1 MGTVGAQWAHR
12 RPQETDMQRLES
24 RTAIIWGGAGSIG
37 TATARRFAEE
47 GATVYLAG
55 RTAAALEDAAAA
67 TGAAGYDVVDILDE
81 SAVTA
86 FVSRV
91 VAEAGRLDVSF
102 NVAARGDIQG
112 TPLLQMPTVDFV
124 KPVVQGITGSFHTAR
139 AAAKQMVEQRSGVVV
154 ELDSASGRGSGPMM
168 GGTGAAD
175 GAKDALVRDLAQEV
189 GPSGVRVVGIW
200 TAGLTDSLTAEK
212 LGAILGAPVS
222 QEMVDGIIANLDSM
236 RMTKQSPITAQ
247 IAAIA
252 AFLASDDA
260 AAITATWIN
269 ATAGMFP
276 S

>member
-1 MGTVGAQWAHR
+1 MN
-12 RPQETDMQRLES
+12 RLQD

-37 TATARRFAEE
+37 TATARRFVEE

-55 RTAAALEDAAAA
+55 RTEDKLRDAAAA
-67 TGAAGYDVVDILDE
+67 VGAVGYGAVDVLHED
-81 SAVTA
+81 AVTA
-86 FVSRV
+86 FVARV
-91 VAEAGRLDVSF
+91 VAETGRLDASF
-102 NVAARGDIQG
+102 NVAGRGDVQG
-112 TPLLQMPTVDFV
+112 TPLLQMPTADFV
-124 KPVVQGITGSFHTAR
+124 KPVVQGITGSLHTAR
-139 AAAKQMVEQRSGVVV
+139 AAARQMAEQGSGVIV

-200 TAGLTDSLTAEK
+200 TAGLTDSLSADK
-212 LGAILGAPVS
+212 LGMTLGTPVS
-222 QEMVDGIIANLDSM
+222 QEMFNGIVASLDSA
-236 RMTKQSPITAQ
+236 RMTKKSPVTTQ

-260 AAITATWIN
+260 APITGTWIN
-269 ATAGMFP
+269 ATTGMFP

>member
-1 MGTVGAQWAHR
+1 MN
-12 RPQETDMQRLES
+12 RLQD

-37 TATARRFAEE
+37 IATARRFVEE

-55 RTAAALEDAAAA
+55 RTEATLKDAAAA
-67 TGAAGYDVVDILDE
+67 TRAAGYGAVDVLDE
-81 SAVTA
+81 DAVTA
-86 FVSRV
+86 FVARV
-91 VAEAGRLDVSF
+91 VAETGRLDVSF
-102 NVAARGDIQG
+102 NVAARGDVQG
-112 TPLLQMPTVDFV
+112 TPLLQMPTADFI
-124 KPVVQGITGSFHTAR
+124 KPVVQGITGAFHTAR
-139 AAAKQMVEQRSGVVV
+139 AAARQMAGQGSGVVV

-200 TAGLTDSLTAEK
+200 TAGLTDSLSADK
-212 LGAILGAPVS
+212 LGATLGAPVS
-222 QEMVDGIIANLDSM
+222 QEMVNGIIANLDSL
-236 RMTKQSPITAQ
+236 RMTKKSPVTTQ

-260 AAITATWIN
+260 ASITATWIN

>member
-1 MGTVGAQWAHR
+1 MNSLQN
-12 RPQETDMQRLES
+12 

-37 TATARRFAEE
+37 TATARRFVEE
-47 GATVYLAG
+47 GAAVYLAG
-55 RTAAALEDAAAA
+55 RTEDTLKDAVAA
-67 TGAAGYDVVDILDE
+67 TGAAGYGVVDVLDE
-81 SAVTA
+81 DAVAA
-86 FVSRV
+86 FVTRV
-91 VAEAGRLDVSF
+91 VAETGRLDVSF
-102 NVAARGDIQG
+102 NVAGRGDVQG
-112 TPLLQMPTVDFV
+112 TPLLQMPAADYV
-124 KPVVQGITGSFHTAR
+124 KPVAQGITGSFHTAR
-139 AAAKQMVEQRSGVVV
+139 AAARQMVEQGSGVVV
-154 ELDSASGRGSGPMM
+154 ELDSASACGSGPMM

-200 TAGLTDSLTAEK
+200 TAGLTDSLTADK
-212 LGAILGAPVS
+212 LGATLGSPVS

-236 RMTKQSPITAQ
+236 RMTKMSPLTTQ

-260 AAITATWIN
+260 APITATWIN

>member
-1 MGTVGAQWAHR
+1 MN
-12 RPQETDMQRLES
+12 RLQN

-37 TATARRFAEE
+37 TATARRFVDE

-55 RTAAALEDAAAA
+55 RTEATLKEAAVA
-67 TGAAGYDVVDILDE
+67 TGAAGYGVVDVLDE
-81 SAVTA
+81 DAVIA
-86 FVSRV
+86 FVARV
-91 VAEAGRLDVSF
+91 VAETGRLDVSF
-102 NVAARGDIQG
+102 NVAARGDVQG
-112 TPLLQMPTVDFV
+112 VPLLEMPAADFV

-139 AAAKQMVEQRSGVVV
+139 AAARQMAEQGSGVVV
-154 ELDSASGRGSGPMM
+154 ELDSASACGSGPMM
-168 GGTGAAD
+168 GGTGPAD

-212 LGAILGAPVS
+212 LGAVLGTPVS
-222 QEMVDGIIANLDSM
+222 QEMVDNIVAGLDAQ
-236 RMTKQSPITAQ
+236 RMTKKSPVTTQ
-247 IAAIA
+247 IAATA

>member
-1 MGTVGAQWAHR
+1 MN
-12 RPQETDMQRLES
+12 RLEN

-37 TATARRFAEE
+37 TATARRFVAE
-47 GATVYLAG
+47 GVAVYLAG
-55 RTAAALEDAAAA
+55 RSEATVKDAGAA
-67 TGAAGYDVVDILDE
+67 TGATGYGVVDVLDE
-81 SAVTA
+81 AAVTA
-86 FVSRV
+86 FVARV

-102 NVAARGDIQG
+102 NVAARGDVQG
-112 TPLLQMPTVDFV
+112 TPLLRMPAADFV
-124 KPVVQGITGSFHTAR
+124 KPVVQGITGAFHTAR
-139 AAAKQMVEQRSGVVV
+139 AAARQMVEQGSGVII

-175 GAKDALVRDLAQEV
+175 GAKDTLVRDLAQEV
-189 GPSGVRVVGIW
+189 GPNGVRVVGIW

-212 LGAILGAPVS
+212 LAATLGAPVPL
-222 QEMVDGIIANLDSM
+222 EMVNGIIANLDSM
-236 RMTKQSPITAQ
+236 RMTKKSPVTAQ
-247 IAAIA
+247 IAATA

>member
-1 MGTVGAQWAHR
+1 MN
-12 RPQETDMQRLES
+12 RLQN

-37 TATARRFAEE
+37 TATARRFVEE
-47 GATVYLAG
+47 GASVYLAG
-55 RTAAALEDAAAA
+55 RTETGLKDAAAA
-67 TGAAGYDVVDILDE
+67 TGAAGYGVVDVLDE
-81 SAVTA
+81 DAVTA
-86 FVSRV
+86 FVARV

-102 NVAARGDIQG
+102 NVAARGDVQG
-112 TPLLQMPTVDFV
+112 TPLLQMPTADFV
-124 KPVVQGITGSFHTAR
+124 RPTVQGLTGSFHTAR
-139 AAAKQMVEQRSGVVV
+139 AAARQMVEQGSGVIV
-154 ELDSASGRGSGPMM
+154 ELDSASARGSGPMM

-212 LGAILGAPVS
+212 LGATLGASVS
-222 QEMVDGIIANLDSM
+222 QEMVNGIIANLDSA
-236 RMTKQSPITAQ
+236 RMTRKSPVTTQ
-247 IAAIA
+247 IAATA

-260 AAITATWIN
+260 AAITGTWIN

>member
-1 MGTVGAQWAHR
+1 MK
-12 RPQETDMQRLES
+12 RLQN

-47 GATVYLAG
+47 GAAVHLAG
-55 RTAAALEDAAAA
+55 TTEAALEQAAAA
-67 TGAAGYDVVDILDE
+67 TGAAGYGVVDVLDE
-81 SAVTA
+81 DAVTA
-86 FVSRV
+86 FVERV
-91 VAEAGRLDVSF
+91 AAETGRLDVSF
-102 NVAARGDIQG
+102 NVAARGDVHG
-112 TPLLQMPTVDFV
+112 TPLLRMPAADFV
-124 KPVVQGITGSFHTAR
+124 QPVVRGITGSFHTAR
-139 AAAKQMVEQRSGVVV
+139 AAARRMVAQGSGVVV
-154 ELDSASGRGSGPMM
+154 ELDSASGRGAGPGM

-212 LGAILGAPVS
+212 LGATLGAPVP
-222 QEMVDGIIANLDSM
+222 QEMVDGIIANLDSL
-236 RMTKQSPITAQ
+236 RMTGKSPVTAQ
-247 IAAIA
+247 IAATA

-269 ATAGMFP
+269 ATAGMFA

>member
-1 MGTVGAQWAHR
+1 MTVMSSLQNR
-12 RPQETDMQRLES
+12 I
-24 RTAIIWGGAGSIG
+24 AIIWGGAGSIG
-37 TATARRFAEE
+37 TAAARRFVEE

-55 RTAAALEDAAAA
+55 RTEASLKEAAAA
-67 TGAAGYDVVDILDE
+67 TGAAGYGVVDVLDE
-81 SAVTA
+81 DAVTA
-86 FVSRV
+86 FVARV

-102 NVAARGDIQG
+102 NVAARADVQG
-112 TPLLQMPTVDFV
+112 APLLQMPAADFV

-139 AAAKQMVEQRSGVVV
+139 AAARQMVAQGGGVVM

-212 LGAILGAPVS
+212 LGAVLGAPVS
-222 QEMVDGIIANLDSM
+222 QEMVDGIIANLDSL
-236 RMTKQSPITAQ
+236 RMTKKSPVTTH
-247 IAAIA
+247 IAATA
-252 AFLASDDA
+252 AFLASDGA
-260 AAITATWIN
+260 AAITGTWIN

>member
-1 MGTVGAQWAHR
+1 MN
-12 RPQETDMQRLES
+12 RLQN

-37 TATARRFAEE
+37 SATARRFVEE

-55 RTAAALEDAAAA
+55 RTEATLKEAAAA
-67 TGAAGYDVVDILDE
+67 TRATGYGVVDVLDE
-81 SAVTA
+81 DAVTA
-86 FVSRV
+86 FVARV
-91 VAEAGRLDVSF
+91 VSEAGRLDVSF
-102 NVAARGDIQG
+102 NVAGRGDVQG
-112 TPLLQMPTVDFV
+112 APLLQMPAADFT

-139 AAAKQMVEQRSGVVV
+139 AAARQMVEQGSGVVV
-154 ELDSASGRGSGPMM
+154 ELDSASGCGSGPMM

-189 GPSGVRVVGIW
+189 GPSGVRAVGIW

-212 LGAILGAPVS
+212 LGATMGAPVS
-222 QEMVDGIIANLDSM
+222 QEMVDGIIAGLDSM
-236 RMTKQSPITAQ
+236 RMTRKSPVTTQ
-247 IAAIA
+247 IAATA

-260 AAITATWIN
+260 AAITGTWIN

>member
-1 MGTVGAQWAHR
+1 MN
-12 RPQETDMQRLES
+12 RLQD

-37 TATARRFAEE
+37 TATARRFVEE

-55 RTAAALEDAAAA
+55 RTEATLKDAAAA
-67 TGAAGYDVVDILDE
+67 AGAVGYGAVDVLDE
-81 SAVTA
+81 DAVTA
-86 FVSRV
+86 FVARV
-91 VAEAGRLDVSF
+91 VAETGRLDVSF
-102 NVAARGDIQG
+102 NVAARGDVQG
-112 TPLLQMPTVDFV
+112 TPLLQMPAADFI

-139 AAAKQMVEQRSGVVV
+139 AAARQMAEQGSGVIV

-200 TAGLTDSLTAEK
+200 TAGLTDSLTAGK
-212 LGAILGAPVS
+212 LGATLGAPVS
-222 QEMVDGIIANLDSM
+222 QEMVNGIIANLDSM
-236 RMTKQSPITAQ
+236 RMTKKSPVTRQ

-260 AAITATWIN
+260 APITATWIN

>member
-1 MGTVGAQWAHR
+1 MK
-12 RPQETDMQRLES
+12 RLQN

-37 TATARRFAEE
+37 TATARRFVEE

-55 RTAAALEDAAAA
+55 RTEAALKEAATA
-67 TGAAGYDVVDILDE
+67 TGATGYGVVDVLDE

-86 FVSRV
+86 LVARV
-91 VAEAGRLDVSF
+91 VAEAGRLDLSF
-102 NVAARGDIQG
+102 NVAARGDVQG
-112 TPLLQMPTVDFV
+112 TPLLQMPTADFV

-139 AAAKQMVEQRSGVVV
+139 AAAVQMVEQHSGVIV

-168 GGTGAAD
+168 GGTGASD

-200 TAGLTDSLTAEK
+200 TAGLSDSLTAEK
-212 LGAILGAPVS
+212 LGATLGAPVS
-222 QEMVDGIIANLDSM
+222 REMVDGIIANLDSM
-236 RMTKQSPITAQ
+236 RMTRKSPNTTQ
-247 IAAIA
+247 IAATA
-252 AFLASDDA
+252 AFVASDDA
-260 AAITATWIN
+260 AAITGTWIN